1 MLQHKFHSKLVV
13 AQDERLKAVSEST
26 VNMKV
31 LKLYAWE
38 MNFKSVIERLRK
50 QEIKLLKDVQLLRGC
65 NLCLSYISPILAS
78 SATFVACYF
87 TGIPL
92 NARNVFTFLATL
104 GIVQEPVGLCPEIIE
119 MVIHAKVAFRRIIQF
134 LEAGEIE
141 CENIRQMD
149 FGEQHEHA
157 IIIGSGN
164 LSWEENPSLP
174 TLRSINLEVKVG
186 EKVAICGEVGA
197 GKSTLLAALLGE
209 LPKVE
214 GTVQVYGKIA
224 YVSQVAWIQS
234 GSIQDN
240 ILFGCSM
247 DEQRYQETIE
257 KCSLVQDLKMLPF
270 GDLTEIGERGINLS
284 GGQKQRIQLARAL
297 YQDADIYLLDDP
309 FSAVD
314 AHTAISIFNDY
325 VIGALSGKTVLLVTH
340 QVDFLPAFDSILLM
354 SNGEIQQAAPY
365 HMLLSSSLAFCD
377 LVNAHKDT
385 ANTERHV
392 NATSPDNWETSCEET
407 GISYCINQ
415 VKESVEHQLIRQEE
429 RETGDIGLKPYF
441 KYLNQKRSLFYFSVA
456 VLCQTI
462 FFGCLILQNYWLA
475 ANIQNLRISK
485 LRLILVYILIGCSS
499 MFFVV
504 LRALFAVALGLK
516 SSKSIFDQLL
526 NSLFHAPLAFY
537 ESTPLG
543 RILSR
548 VSSDL
553 NVVDAD
559 LPGSIVMSVISLINT
574 FSYLVVLSVITWQ
587 VLLIC
592 IPTVYLAIFLQ
603 RYFSASIKEIVRI
616 NGTTKSILASHLGE
630 SITGSMTIRAYE
642 KEHRFF
648 ADNLSFIDK
657 NVSTSFH
664 IYSASEW
671 LNQRLEIL
679 CITIL
684 CSTALLLVLL
694 PTKTFGPGFVGMA
707 LSYGLSLN
715 QLLFSTVQLNCTL
728 ENDIISV
735 ERLNQYMRIPSE
747 APKVIY
753 GNRPVPGWPAVGR
766 VEIHNLEI
774 RYRTNTPI
782 VLKGISCI
790 FGGGHRIG
798 IVGRT
803 GSGKSTLIGALFRLV
818 EPVGGKIIIDG
829 VDISTIGLYDLRS
842 RLGIIPQDPTLFIG
856 TVRYNLDPLSQHTD
870 QEIWEVLGKCQ
881 LRESVQE
888 KQGGL
893 DSLVQQDGI
902 NWSMGQRQ
910 LFCLG
915 RALLRRSQIL
925 VLDEATASIDNATD
939 SILQK
944 TIRSEFA
951 RCTVITVAHR
961 IPTVM
966 DSTMVL
972 AISDGKIME
981 YDEPM
986 KLMKEEG
993 SLIAQLVK
1001 EYWSHIHST

>member
-1 MLQHKFHSKLVV
+1 M
-13 AQDERLKAVSEST
+13 
-26 VNMKV
+26 
-31 LKLYAWE
+31 
-38 MNFKSVIERLRK
+38 
-50 QEIKLLKDVQLLRGC
+50 
-65 NLCLSYISPILAS
+65 
-78 SATFVACYF
+78 
-87 TGIPL
+87 
-92 NARNVFTFLATL
+92 
-104 GIVQEPVGLCPEIIE
+104 
-119 MVIHAKVAFRRIIQF
+119 
-134 LEAGEIE
+134 
-141 CENIRQMD
+141 
-149 FGEQHEHA
+149 
-157 IIIGSGN
+157 
-164 LSWEENPSLP
+164 
-174 TLRSINLEVKVG
+174 
-186 EKVAICGEVGA
+186 
-197 GKSTLLAALLGE
+197 
-209 LPKVE
+209 
-214 GTVQVYGKIA
+214 
-224 YVSQVAWIQS
+224 
-234 GSIQDN
+234 
-240 ILFGCSM
+240 
-247 DEQRYQETIE
+247 
-257 KCSLVQDLKMLPF
+257 
-270 GDLTEIGERGINLS
+270 
-284 GGQKQRIQLARAL
+284 
-297 YQDADIYLLDDP
+297 
-309 FSAVD
+309 
-314 AHTAISIFNDY
+314 
-325 VIGALSGKTVLLVTH
+325 
-340 QVDFLPAFDSILLM
+340 
-354 SNGEIQQAAPY
+354 
-365 HMLLSSSLAFCD
+365 
-377 LVNAHKDT
+377 
-385 ANTERHV
+385 
-392 NATSPDNWETSCEET
+392 
-407 GISYCINQ
+407 
-415 VKESVEHQLIRQEE
+415 
-429 RETGDIGLKPYF
+429 
-441 KYLNQKRSLFYFSVA
+441 
-456 VLCQTI
+456 
-462 FFGCLILQNYWLA
+462 
-475 ANIQNLRISK
+475 
-485 LRLILVYILIGCSS
+485 
-499 MFFVV
+499 
-504 LRALFAVALGLK
+504 
-516 SSKSIFDQLL
+516 
-526 NSLFHAPLAFY
+526 
-537 ESTPLG
+537 
-543 RILSR
+543 
-548 VSSDL
+548 
-553 NVVDAD
+553 
-559 LPGSIVMSVISLINT
+559 
-574 FSYLVVLSVITWQ
+574 
-587 VLLIC
+587 
-592 IPTVYLAIFLQ
+592 
-603 RYFSASIKEIVRI
+603 
-616 NGTTKSILASHLGE
+616 LASHLGE

-735 ERLNQYMRIPSE
+735 ERLNQYMRIPGE

-753 GNRPVPGWPAVGR
+753 GNRPVTGWPAVGR
-766 VEIHNLEI
+766 VEIHDLEI
-774 RYRTNTPI
+774 RYRINTPI

-790 FGGGHRIG
+790 FGGGHKIG

-818 EPVGGKIIIDG
+818 EPVRGKIVIDG

-893 DSLVQQDGI
+893 DSLVQQDGV

-951 RCTVITVAHR
+951 SCTVITVAHR

-972 AISDGKIME
+972 AISDGKIIE

-993 SLIAQLVK
+993 SLFAQLVK